1 MPVTVYGYRDAISA
15 FFEFPTENAREILP
29 DHLEPV
35 EVHHGTSILAMT
47 AFDFNESSVGEY
59 GEVVM
64 AVIVSPL
71 VKPGERLPK
80 SAMYPYRVAT
90 TTKAAR
96 DHAIERWHL
105 PHFMEDVGVG
115 FDRTTKGV
123 TVARVKDLAGAPIA
137 DLTVTAHAFAPVNH
151 LYQSFMRDDSGKYL
165 ANIIMEG
172 DQSEHEDEKGSIVI
186 HDHEFNRAL
195 SIEDVYPTPFREL
208 WMRNGRQTFDPLK
221 TL

>member
-1 MPVTVYGYRDAISA
+1 MSVTIYGYRDAISA

-35 EVHHGTSILAMT
+35 EVHHGTSIFAMT
-47 AFDFNESSVGEY
+47 AFDFNESMVGEY

-64 AVIVSPL
+64 AVIVAPL

-80 SAMYPYRVAT
+80 SAMFPYRVAT

-105 PHFMEDVGVG
+105 PHFMEDIKVD
-115 FDRTTKGV
+115 FDRGPNR
-123 TVARVKDLAGAPIA
+123 TVARVTDLAGAPIA
-137 DLTVTAHAFAPVNH
+137 DLTVTAHSFAPVNH
-151 LYQSFMRDDSGKYL
+151 LYQSFMANETGNYL
-165 ANIIMEG
+165 ASIVMEG
-172 DQSEHEDEKGSIVI
+172 EQSEHEDEKGSIVL
-186 HDHEFNRAL
+186 HDHEFNSAL
-195 SIEDVYPTPFREL
+195 SIEDVYATPFREL

-221 TL
+221 KL